1 VVLSKEAGARPIGV
15 VRREHE
21 AAELESLK
29 AHPAVRAV
37 LEAFPDAKIAE
48 IRRTAG
54 RDNDAGDDGKNESET
69 G

>member
-1 VVLSKEAGARPIGV
+1 
-15 VRREHE
+15 VRRERD

-48 IRRTAG
+48 IRRIAG
-54 RDNDAGDDGKNESET
+54 RDNEAGDDDKNESET

>member
-1 VVLSKEAGARPIGV
+1 
-15 VRREHE
+15 VRRARE

-37 LEAFPDAKIAE
+37 LDAFPEAKIAAVRPIE
-48 IRRTAG
+48 MTDEEG
-54 RDNDAGDDGKNESET
+54 SGGESEV